1 MSGAKGKW
9 PAGQAENGPVMATR
23 TRHRQAPLVPTFYG
37 SIVRVT
43 AKEILFSIA
52 VDKGDARALGLCG
65 QVWFAKRQL
74 VREPLHEDGFDV
86 IKVPYAVAVAKA
98 RTCQPCD

>member
-1 MSGAKGKW
+1 M
-9 PAGQAENGPVMATR
+9 
-23 TRHRQAPLVPTFYG
+23 PTFYG

-43 AKEILFSIA
+43 DKEILFSMA
-52 VDKGDARALGLCG
+52 VDRGDARDLGLCG

-74 VREPLHEDGFDV
+74 VQQPTQVDGYDV

-98 RTCQPCD
+98 KACQPCD